1 MPPSASNSQQQGHNG
16 NKNKNKNK
24 NKNENKNKNKNKRDS
39 TNHGTF
45 QAAPSTEEP
54 SPDGFLHAQEK
65 RQTKKE
71 GKLGQQSHPHC
82 KTRPCGFTSSRQQT
96 SDA

>member
-1 MPPSASNSQQQGHNG
+1 MPPWASDSQQQGHNG
-16 NKNKNKNK
+16 NN
-24 NKNENKNKNKNKRDS
+24 NKNKRDS

-45 QAAPSTEEP
+45 QAAPSEDRGGGGQQGTEEP

-65 RQTKKE
+65 RQIKKE
-71 GKLGQQSHPHC
+71 WKLGQRSHPHC
-82 KTRPCGFTSSRQQT
+82 KTRPCNFSSSRQQT